1 MFGLHRRE
9 RIEVQAILKT
19 AKKQPQHDMQT
30 NAHTHTCG
38 FNAKMPEGLSKRSS
52 IYRRD
57 GHFFKDFDAG
67 AQGGPKEAAKL
78 PKDGP
83 GTPNGRPRV
92 HKCLKSVWKW
102 NPKVTKS

>member
-1 MFGLHRRE
+1 MFGQHRCG

-30 NAHTHTCG
+30 NAHTHLRFEWKSAG
-38 FNAKMPEGLSKRSS
+38 KGANKKH
-52 IYRRD
+52 IYSR
-57 GHFFKDFDAG
+57 GGYFLKDLDAG
-67 AQGGPKEAAKL
+67 AQAGPKEAAKL

-92 HKCLKSVWKW
+92 L
-102 NPKVTKS
+102 

>member
-1 MFGLHRRE
+1 MEKCRKGSQKGVVFPAGTG
-9 RIEVQAILKT
+9 IV
-19 AKKQPQHDMQT
+19 
-30 NAHTHTCG
+30 
-38 FNAKMPEGLSKRSS
+38 
-52 IYRRD
+52 
-57 GHFFKDFDAG
+57 FKDFDAG

-92 HKCLKSVWKW
+92 RKCLKSVWKW